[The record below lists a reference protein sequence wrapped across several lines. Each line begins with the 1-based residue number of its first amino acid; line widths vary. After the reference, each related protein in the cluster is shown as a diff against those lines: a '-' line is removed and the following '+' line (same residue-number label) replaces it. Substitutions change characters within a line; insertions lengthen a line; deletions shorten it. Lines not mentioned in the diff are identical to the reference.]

1 MNTQFTDAL
10 YLAMKWR
17 EDVAGHRGGLI
28 EQILP
33 SRGIFYTRKQL
44 KMPRIVAS
52 DLLLICVL
60 ANTVWRA
67 KTSEL
72 LIRSDGLSIFVGEP
86 HNAT

>member
-33 SRGIFYTRKQL
+33 SRNIFYTRKQL
-44 KMPRIVAS
+44 KLPRIVAS

-60 ANTVWRA
+60 ANNIWRA
-67 KTSEL
+67 KSSKL
-72 LIRSDGLSIFVGEP
+72 SIHSDGLSIFVGDV
-86 HNAT
+86 

>member
-44 KMPRIVAS
+44 KLPRMVAS

-60 ANTVWRA
+60 ANNIWRA
-67 KTSEL
+67 KASNL
-72 LIRSDGLSIFVGEP
+72 LIRSDGLSIFVGEL
-86 HNAT
+86 HNAP